1 MSIDYNELLKGKDE
15 KVTICRE
22 VALKQQKE
30 GISDSEIL
38 KDTVKFLATQKE
50 MERSTKIQKLNTQV
64 AEGIQGLFILEQW
77 SNLNQIA
84 IHALS
89 SCIDAMEKK
98 DQYKMFVP
106 NFKIKKAV
114 MEIGSSNFHKIFKES
129 FLKKY
134 KGE

>member
-1 MSIDYNELLKGKDE
+1 MSIDYNELLKGNEE
-15 KVTICRE
+15 KVVICRE

-38 KDTVKFLATQKE
+38 KDIVKFLADQKE
-50 MERSTKIQKLNTQV
+50 LERSTKIQKLNTQV
-64 AEGIQGLFILEQW
+64 AEGIQGLFILDQW

-98 DQYKMFVP
+98 DQYKTFIP
-106 NFKIKKAV
+106 NIKIKKAV